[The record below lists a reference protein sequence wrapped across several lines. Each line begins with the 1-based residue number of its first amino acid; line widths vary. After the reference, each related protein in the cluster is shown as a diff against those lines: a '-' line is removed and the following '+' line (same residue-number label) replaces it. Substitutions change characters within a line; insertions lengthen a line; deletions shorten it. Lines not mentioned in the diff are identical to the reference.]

1 MEELATVL
9 THERG
14 LLGELVYRLE
24 ALLYFATRD
33 DMELLDRAAV
43 EATEV
48 INAVRDADGRRAAA
62 LAHVAT
68 ERGVAPSAITL
79 RSLAEDDPATNP
91 MATLFAQ
98 LRIDFL
104 SLTAKIE
111 KIQTTLVTS
120 MGSLHRHV
128 ETVLGALVGPGE
140 GTTAS
145 TYGPHGPAGTRAYP
159 SRPFALSTRDLGGF

>member
-9 THERG
+9 THERR

-33 DMELLDRAAV
+33 DMELLDRAAI

-62 LAHVAT
+62 LTQVAT
-68 ERGVAPSAITL
+68 ERGVAPSVITL
-79 RSLAEDDPATNP
+79 RSLAEDDPAANP

-98 LRIDFL
+98 LRVDFL

-128 ETVLGALVGPGE
+128 ETVLGALVGPGD
-140 GTTAS
+140 GVTAS
-145 TYGPHGPAGTRAYP
+145 TYGPQGPAGTRGYP